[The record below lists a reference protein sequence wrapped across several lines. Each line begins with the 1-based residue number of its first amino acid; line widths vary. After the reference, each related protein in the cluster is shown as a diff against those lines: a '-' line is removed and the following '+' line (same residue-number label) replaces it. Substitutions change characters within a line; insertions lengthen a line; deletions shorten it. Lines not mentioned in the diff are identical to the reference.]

1 MYTYKVL
8 HFFYYRSKLT
18 PSNQINPCTLICK
31 YLHLDRVNRL
41 ACETTFHLD
50 AKSVWRTGAMSYTF
64 TSNIAWVGNE
74 SDERENRGS
83 RVAG

>member
-1 MYTYKVL
+1 MNLQQRNFKNSSNCSSSMYTYKVL

-41 ACETTFHLD
+41 ACETTFHFD
-50 AKSVWRTGAMSYTF
+50 AKSV
-64 TSNIAWVGNE
+64 
-74 SDERENRGS
+74 
-83 RVAG
+83 